1 MADLEKTIIQIRET
15 LERSY
20 PLLLKQCGITESNDM
35 GNSVAGFEE
44 LRSRILPIILADEK
58 QLGAKEARKKFV
70 QEASFTTLNRLVGLK
85 VMEVRGL
92 IERTY
97 VTKNID
103 TGGKSE
109 AHFLYLSRNPQAN
122 SEPGQGI
129 NTILEEIFQTL
140 SQELPQ
146 LYNGSRYG
154 FLPRPN
160 DTVTVIDLINSIAS
174 EEWLK
179 DDIIGWIYQ
188 YYQEAEKARI
198 YAEISAKKRVDSSYK
213 LVSVTQF
220 YTEDYIVKYILDNTL
235 GRYWLEMHPESPLR
249 GSLKYYDTTV
259 PVKSR
264 EKKPVEEITVMDPAC
279 GSGHFLLYAMDLLHQ
294 MYLDS
299 GCTENIPQKIVENN
313 LFGLDIDD
321 RAIQLTALSL
331 YLKAKNLSRKTK
343 LTRSNLYA
351 LSMDHFDESDLM
363 ISMGLSDLTNPVIRN
378 LMETLTSLKKLNMI
392 GSLFRMKPAG
402 KKRKTE
408 KTASLMESSPDRSMD
423 RLVQRMVNTI
433 EDRLPA
439 HVDAVSFLLNG
450 DYVKQFNAIRLLLNE
465 YDVVVTNPPY
475 RDSGTLS
482 EDMKTFLKE
491 YYPDSKSDMYSAF
504 IEKCLDLAAERG
516 FLGMVTMQSFMFI
529 SSHEKLRKILLDSAR
544 ISSLVHLGPRAFK
557 SIGGEI
563 VNTVM
568 FSIERGNGHLGSAF
582 HSVKDL
588 DYEEKVRTIQETLA
602 GRLPQRAYT
611 LNQSEFKKIPGYP
624 FVYWISDRIRELF
637 KKYKP
642 LEEYANV
649 AAGSQTSDN
658 DRFLRF
664 WWEVRQEDVSLDYKS
679 DRKKWVPYAKGGP
692 YNKWYGNLWWVVD
705 WEDDGKE
712 IKEYVIQRYPY
723 LNGNYE
729 YVVKNESYY
738 FREGLTYTL
747 TTSSGPTYRQMPIN
761 HIFDV
766 KGSAIFPKA
775 GSDWEFLSV
784 LTSRLFSYMSLS
796 IRPNVDFQ
804 VGDLK
809 TIPIPDPSAL
819 GSKAISSDEMQS
831 LLGSLSSC
839 SRLLTPLTTS
849 HQSLSTSP
857 VTLSSLAQDCI
868 EIKKELYCFHV
879 MERDF
884 KYDPLSWGL
893 KELREEGGQVRVKD
907 ALKKFFIHKAELEAR
922 LLINEAVNDELVLKL
937 YELLPED
944 PTLLDVI
951 TQSGLLGSL
960 TEDASSALNEGR
972 VHDLGRRTQ
981 DGSSDLYAAVLEVLE
996 SEGVPAGAYPARD
1009 LNEDERKTLK
1019 KLYLKHRHDRGSGK
1033 SEAITG
1039 MEFGIVEELA
1049 GTLKVSPVTV
1059 VEELA
1064 KIDALPEEA
1073 VKDVLSEHIQ
1083 ALTLDIMREDND
1095 GILSLSTD
1103 TGETSIVTRIVE
1115 KWRELGIGDT
1125 YNEVENLLGKRL
1137 EEYLLKSFFKD
1148 HSKRYMGRPIIWHL
1162 ASDRGSVNFF
1172 VLHHSW
1178 SYDKL
1183 LLLRSKYLGDVK
1195 RTLENTLATELDEKN
1210 REKLMEKLAE
1220 LERFSEALG
1229 ELLDGSYLPEVDGGV
1244 AKNIA
1249 PLQKKGLLK
1258 FDVLSKKLMD
1268 KMLKVEW

>member
-15 LERSY
+15 LEKSY
-20 PLLLKQCGITESNDM
+20 PLLLKQCGITENGDYREPTT
-35 GNSVAGFEE
+35 GFED
-44 LRSRILPIILADEK
+44 LRNQILPIIQADEK
-58 QLGAKEARKKFV
+58 QLGAKEARNKFV

-85 VMEVRGL
+85 VMEARGL

-97 VTKNID
+97 VTKSID

-109 AHFLYLSRNPQAN
+109 AHYLYLSRNPQEN

-129 NTILEEIFQTL
+129 NTVLREVFQTL
-140 SQELPQ
+140 SLELPQ

-154 FLPRPN
+154 FLPRPSE
-160 DTVTVIDLINSIAS
+160 TVAVIDLINSIDPN
-174 EEWLK
+174 EWLK

-188 YYQEAEKARI
+188 YYQDAEKARI
-198 YAEISAKKRVDSSYK
+198 YAEISAKKKVDSSYK

-249 GSLKYYDTTV
+249 NSLKYYDTTV

-264 EKKPVEEITVMDPAC
+264 EKKPIEEITVMDPAC

-294 MYLDS
+294 MYLDCGHS
-299 GCTENIPQKIVENN
+299 ENIPQKIVENN

-331 YLKAKNLSRKTK
+331 YLKAKKLSKNTK
-343 LTRSNLYA
+343 LKRSNLYA

-363 ISMGLSDLTNPVIRN
+363 LSMGLSDLTNPVIRN

-408 KTASLMESSPDRSMD
+408 KTSALMEASPDRSMD
-423 RLVQRMVNTI
+423 RLIQKMVNTI
-433 EDRLPA
+433 EEKLPA
-439 HVDAVSFLLNG
+439 HVDAVSSLLNS
-450 DYVKQFNAIRLLLNE
+450 DYAKQFSAIRLLLSE

-482 EDMKTFLKE
+482 EDMKTFLKD

-529 SSHEKLRKILLDSAR
+529 SSHEKLRKILLDNAR

-568 FSIERGNGHLGSAF
+568 FSIERGNGHLESSF

-602 GRLPQRAYT
+602 GRVPQRAYT
-611 LNQSEFKKIPGYP
+611 LNQNEFKKIPGYP

-637 KKYKP
+637 RKYKP
-642 LEEYANV
+642 LKKFANV
-649 AAGSQTSDN
+649 TAGSQTSDN

-664 WWEVRQEDVSLDYKS
+664 WWEVEQEDISLNYKT

-692 YNKWYGNLWWVVD
+692 YNKWYGNLWWIVN
-705 WEDDGKE
+705 WENDGKE
-712 IKEYVIQRYPY
+712 IKDYVVKTYPY

-738 FREGLTYTL
+738 FREGLTYSFV
-747 TTSSGPTYRQMPIN
+747 SSFGFSCRYMPKN
-761 HIFDV
+761 CIFDV
-766 KGSAIFPKA
+766 GGSSMFPIS
-775 GSDWEFLSV
+775 GNPQEFSGII
-784 LTSRLFSYMSLS
+784 TSKLISFVMRILNPTVNY
-796 IRPNVDFQ
+796 Q

-809 TIPIPDPSAL
+809 NIPTAHPSAL
-819 GSKAISSDEMQS
+819 GSKAISPDEIRD
-831 LLGSLSSC
+831 LLGSLSPNS
-839 SRLLTPLTTS
+839 P
-849 HQSLSTSP
+849 LSTLNSI
-857 VTLSSLAQDCI
+857 TLSSLAQDCI
-868 EIKKELYCFHV
+868 EIKKELYGFHV

-884 KYDPLSWGL
+884 KHDPLSWGL
-893 KELREEGGQVRVKD
+893 KQMSEEGGLVNVKN
-907 ALKKFFIHKAELEAR
+907 ALKKFFLHKAELEAR

-944 PTLLDVI
+944 TTLREVI
-951 TQSGLLGSL
+951 SLSGLLNG
-960 TEDASSALNEGR
+960 G
-972 VHDLGRRTQ
+972 RTQ
-981 DGSSDLYAAVLEVLE
+981 EAYSNLSPLASNIYAAVLEVLE
-996 SEGVPAGAYPARD
+996 SEGIPVGAYPPRD

-1059 VEELA
+1059 VEELS
-1064 KIDALPEEA
+1064 KIDSLPSEA
-1073 VKDVLSEHIQ
+1073 VKDVISEHIQ
-1083 ALTLDIMREDND
+1083 ALTIEIMREDDD

-1103 TGETSIVTRIVE
+1103 TGETSISTRIIE
-1115 KWRELGIGDT
+1115 RWRALGIGDT
-1125 YNEVENLLGKRL
+1125 YNELENLLGKKL
-1137 EEYLLKSFFKD
+1137 DDYLLKDFFKD
-1148 HSKRYMGRPIIWHL
+1148 HSKRFMSRPIIWQL
-1162 ASDRGSVNFF
+1162 TSDKGSVNFL

-1178 SYDKL
+1178 SYDKM

-1195 RTLENTLATELDEKN
+1195 RTLENTLATELNEKN

-1220 LERFSEALG
+1220 LERFSNALG
-1229 ELLDGSYLPEVDGGV
+1229 ELADGSYLPEVDGGV

-1249 PLQKKGLLK
+1249 PLQKRGLLK

>member
-20 PLLLKQCGITESNDM
+20 PLLLKQCGITESNDT

-85 VMEVRGL
+85 VMEARGL

-109 AHFLYLSRNPQAN
+109 AHFLYLSRNPRAN

-129 NTILEEIFQTL
+129 NTVLEEIFETL

-160 DTVTVIDLINSIAS
+160 DTVTVIDLINSIAQ

-188 YYQEAEKARI
+188 YYNVAERRQLKDSKAKI
-198 YAEISAKKRVDSSYK
+198 DQSNVHYQS
-213 LVSVTQF
+213 QQ
-220 YTEDYIVKYILDNTL
+220 YTPSWVVKHIVDNTL
-235 GRYWLEMHPESPLR
+235 GRYYLEMYPDSPLYDEIEIPIQKEQ
-249 GSLKYYDTTV
+249 LK
-259 PVKSR
+259 R
-264 EKKPVEEITVMDPAC
+264 EREPKKLEEIKILDPAC
-279 GSGHFLLYAMDLLHQ
+279 GSGNFLLYSFELLSK
-294 MYLDS
+294 MYRERDYNSDEISSL
-299 GCTENIPQKIVENN
+299 ILKNN
-313 LFGLDIDD
+313 LYGIDLDD
-321 RAIQLTALSL
+321 RAAQLTILSL
-331 YLKAKNLSRKTK
+331 YLKARTLDRHKKKYTMNVVSADFHLSDSLELTTVRNKYRSDTTVQDFIDLIWSQLKDASAVGSLLDITGELERLKEKRKKSDVMFFSEEAWSETEIK
-343 LTRSNLYA
+343 VLEDIKGAVSSNREYGEYIEQGMNFAELLIQKYDVVIANPPYLDSSDMTDEYKKFLKDRFKGFDKNLYA
-351 LSMDHFDESDLM
+351 
-363 ISMGLSDLTNPVIRN
+363 
-378 LMETLTSLKKLNMI
+378 
-392 GSLFRMKPAG
+392 
-402 KKRKTE
+402 
-408 KTASLMESSPDRSMD
+408 
-423 RLVQRMVNTI
+423 
-433 EDRLPA
+433 
-439 HVDAVSFLLNG
+439 
-450 DYVKQFNAIRLLLNE
+450 
-465 YDVVVTNPPY
+465 
-475 RDSGTLS
+475 
-482 EDMKTFLKE
+482 
-491 YYPDSKSDMYSAF
+491 AF
-504 IEKCLDLAAERG
+504 IKRCADFVDEG
-516 FLGMVTMQSFMFI
+516 GYVGMITPQTYMFI
-529 SSHEKLRKILLDSAR
+529 SSYEKT
-544 ISSLVHLGPRAFK
+544 RAFILK
-557 SIGGEI
+557 RFNIQSFVHVGLGGI
-563 VNTVM
+563 
-568 FSIERGNGHLGSAF
+568 FERGVDVDIAIFCMKKTDEKRPAVFVKLNQFSRTPQEPFKKNHMWEAIEALRTDV
-582 HSVKDL
+582 HSDL
-588 DYEEKVRTIQETLA
+588 T
-602 GRLPQRAYT
+602 YT
-611 LNQSEFKKIPGYP
+611 LNQAEFKKIPGYP

-642 LEEYANV
+642 LMKYSDIV
-649 AAGSQTSDN
+649 VGLQTGEN

-664 WWEVRQEDVSLDYKS
+664 WWEVRQEDISLDYKS

-692 YNKWYGNLWWVVD
+692 YNKWYGNLWWAIN
-705 WEDDGKE
+705 WEDNGKE
-712 IKEYVIQRYPY
+712 LKDFSGSVIR
-723 LNGNYE
+723 
-729 YVVKNESYY
+729 NESYY

-766 KGSAIFPKA
+766 KGSAIFPKMS
-775 GSDWEFLSV
+775 SDREFLSV
-784 LTSRLFSYMSLS
+784 LTSRLFSYVSLS

-809 TIPIPDPSAL
+809 TIPVPDPSAL

-868 EIKKELYCFHV
+868 ELKKQLYGFHV

-884 KYDPLSWGL
+884 KHDPLSWGL

-907 ALKKFFIHKAELEAR
+907 ALKKFLIHKAELEAR

-937 YELLPED
+937 YELLPEEL
-944 PTLLDVI
+944 TLLDVI

-960 TEDASSALNEGR
+960 TEDAPSALNVGR

-981 DGSSDLYAAVLEVLE
+981 DGSSDLYAAVLEVLQ
-996 SEGVPAGAYPARD
+996 SEGVPVGAYPARD
-1009 LNEDERKTLK
+1009 LREDERKTLK

-1064 KIDALPEEA
+1064 KIDALPAEA
-1073 VKDVLSEHIQ
+1073 VKDVISEHIQ
-1083 ALTLDIMREDND
+1083 AITLEIMREDND

-1148 HSKRYMGRPIIWHL
+1148 HSKRYMSRPIIWQL
-1162 ASDRGSVNFF
+1162 TSDKGSVNFF

-1183 LLLRSKYLGDVK
+1183 LLLRSKYLGGVK

-1210 REKLMEKLAE
+1210 REKLMERLAE

-1229 ELLDGSYLPEVDGGV
+1229 ELLDGSYLPELDGGV

-1249 PLQKKGLLK
+1249 PLQNKGLLK

>member
-20 PLLLKQCGITESNDM
+20 PLLLKQCGITENGDYREAT
-35 GNSVAGFEE
+35 AGFEE
-44 LRSRILPIILADEK
+44 LRNQILPIIQADEK
-58 QLGAKEARKKFV
+58 QLGAKEARKKFI

-85 VMEVRGL
+85 VMEARGL

-97 VTKNID
+97 VTKSID

-109 AHFLYLSRNPQAN
+109 AHYLYLSRNPQAT

-129 NTILEEIFQTL
+129 NTVLEEIFQTL

-154 FLPRPN
+154 FLPRPSE
-160 DTVTVIDLINSIAS
+160 TVTVIDLINSIDPG
-174 EEWLK
+174 EWLK

-188 YYQEAEKARI
+188 YYQDAEKARI
-198 YAEISAKKRVDSSYK
+198 YAEISAKKKVDSSYK

-220 YTEDYIVKYILDNTL
+220 YTEDYIVKYTLDNTL

-249 GSLKYYDTTV
+249 NSLKYYDTTV

-294 MYLDS
+294 MYLDCGHS
-299 GCTENIPQKIVENN
+299 ENIPQKIVENN

-331 YLKAKNLSRKTK
+331 YLKAKKLSRNTK
-343 LTRSNLYA
+343 LKRSNLYA

-402 KKRKTE
+402 KKRKT
-408 KTASLMESSPDRSMD
+408 KTSALMEASPDRSMD
-423 RLVQRMVNTI
+423 RLIQKMVDTI
-433 EDRLPA
+433 EERLPA
-439 HVDAVSFLLNG
+439 HVDAVSSLLNS
-450 DYVKQFNAIRLLLNE
+450 DYAKQFSAIRLLLSE

-482 EDMKTFLKE
+482 EDMKTFLKD

-568 FSIERGNGHLGSAF
+568 FSIERGNGHLESSF

-602 GRLPQRAYT
+602 GRVPQRAYT
-611 LNQSEFKKIPGYP
+611 LNQTEFKKIPGYP

-637 KKYKP
+637 VKCKPMKKY
-642 LEEYANV
+642 ATVV
-649 AAGSQTSDN
+649 AGVQTSDN

-664 WWEVRQEDVSLDYKS
+664 WWEVRQEDISLDYKT

-692 YNKWYGNLWWVVD
+692 YNKWYGNLWYTVD
-705 WEDDGKE
+705 WEDGGDKLR
-712 IKEYVIQRYPY
+712 KY
-723 LNGNYE
+723 LLSVGQDLHA
-729 YVVKNESYY
+729 VSYH
-738 FREGLTYTL
+738 FREGLTYSFV
-747 TTSSGPTYRQMPIN
+747 SSFGFSCRYMPKN
-761 HIFDV
+761 CIFDV
-766 KGSAIFPKA
+766 GGSSMFPIS
-775 GSDWEFLSV
+775 GNPQEFSGII
-784 LTSRLFSYMSLS
+784 TSKLISFVMRILNPTVNY
-796 IRPNVDFQ
+796 Q
-804 VGDLK
+804 VRDLK
-809 TIPIPDPSAL
+809 NIPTAHPSAL
-819 GSKAISSDEMQS
+819 GSKAISPTEIRD
-831 LLGSLSSC
+831 LLGSLSHHS
-839 SRLLTPLTTS
+839 P
-849 HQSLSTSP
+849 LSTLNSI
-857 VTLSSLAQDCI
+857 TLSSLAQDCI
-868 EIKKELYCFHV
+868 EIKKELYGFHV

-884 KYDPLSWGL
+884 KHDPLSWGL
-893 KELREEGGQVRVKD
+893 KGLSEEGGPVNVKS
-907 ALKKFFIHKAELEAR
+907 ALKKFFLHKAQLEAR

-937 YELLPED
+937 YELLPENQ
-944 PTLLDVI
+944 TLKEVI
-951 TQSGLLGSL
+951 SHSGLPDG
-960 TEDASSALNEGR
+960 G
-972 VHDLGRRTQ
+972 RTQ
-981 DGSSDLYAAVLEVLE
+981 EAASNLSPLASNLYAAVLEVLE
-996 SEGVPAGAYPARD
+996 SEGIPVGAYPARD

-1049 GTLKVSPVTV
+1049 GALKVSPVTI
-1059 VEELA
+1059 VEELS
-1064 KIDALPEEA
+1064 KIDSLPAEA
-1073 VKDVLSEHIQ
+1073 VKDVISEHIQ
-1083 ALTLDIMREDND
+1083 ALTIEIMREDDD

-1103 TGETSIVTRIVE
+1103 TGETSIATRIIE
-1115 KWRELGIGDT
+1115 RWRALGIGDT
-1125 YNEVENLLGKRL
+1125 YNELENLLGKKL
-1137 EEYLLKSFFKD
+1137 DDYLLKDFFKD
-1148 HSKRYMGRPIIWHL
+1148 HSKRFMSRPIIWQL
-1162 ASDRGSVNFF
+1162 TSDKGSVNFL

-1178 SYDKL
+1178 SYDKM
-1183 LLLRSKYLGDVK
+1183 LLLRSKYLGNVK
-1195 RTLENTLATELDEKN
+1195 RTLENTLATEINEKN

-1220 LERFSEALG
+1220 LERFSDALG
-1229 ELLDGSYLPEVDGGV
+1229 ELADGSYLPEVDGGV

-1249 PLQKKGLLK
+1249 PLQKRGLLK
-1258 FDVLSKKLMD
+1258 FDVLSNKLMD

>member
-15 LERSY
+15 LEKSY
-20 PLLLKQCGITESNDM
+20 PLLLKQCGITENGDYREPTT
-35 GNSVAGFEE
+35 GFED
-44 LRSRILPIILADEK
+44 LRNQILPIIQADEK
-58 QLGAKEARKKFV
+58 QLGAKEARNKFV

-85 VMEVRGL
+85 VMELRGL

-97 VTKNID
+97 VTKSID

-109 AHFLYLSRNPQAN
+109 AHYLYLSRNPQAN

-129 NTILEEIFQTL
+129 NTVLREVFQTL

-154 FLPRPN
+154 FLPRPSE
-160 DTVTVIDLINSIAS
+160 TVAVIDLINSIDPD
-174 EEWLK
+174 EWLK

-188 YYQEAEKARI
+188 YYQDAEKARI
-198 YAEISAKKRVDSSYK
+198 YAEISAKKKVDSSYK

-249 GSLKYYDTTV
+249 NSLKYYDTTV

-264 EKKPVEEITVMDPAC
+264 EKKSVEEITVMDPAC

-294 MYLDS
+294 MYLDCGHS
-299 GCTENIPQKIVENN
+299 ENIPQKIVENN

-331 YLKAKNLSRKTK
+331 YLKAKKLSRNTK
-343 LTRSNLYA
+343 LKRSNLYA

-408 KTASLMESSPDRSMD
+408 KTSALMEASPDRSMD
-423 RLVQRMVNTI
+423 RLIQKMVDTI
-433 EDRLPA
+433 EEKLPA
-439 HVDAVSFLLNG
+439 HVDAVSSLLNS
-450 DYVKQFNAIRLLLNE
+450 DYAKQFSAIRLLLSE

-482 EDMKTFLKE
+482 EDMKTFLKD

-568 FSIERGNGHLGSAF
+568 FSIERGNGHLESSF

-602 GRLPQRAYT
+602 GRVPQRAYT
-611 LNQSEFKKIPGYP
+611 LNQNEFKKIPGYP
-624 FVYWISDRIRELF
+624 FVYWINDSIRELF
-637 KKYKP
+637 RKYKP
-642 LEEYANV
+642 LMKYAKV
-649 AAGSQTSDN
+649 AHGLSTGNN
-658 DRFLRF
+658 DQFLRF
-664 WWEVRQEDVSLDYKS
+664 WWEVEQVDISLDYKS

-692 YNKWYGNLWWVVD
+692 YNKWYGNLWWVVS
-705 WEDDGKE
+705 WED
-712 IKEYVIQRYPY
+712 
-723 LNGNYE
+723 GNE
-729 YVVKNESYY
+729 MRKLSGSRLDNIPHY
-738 FREGLTYTL
+738 FREGLTFPQ
-747 TTSSGPTYRQMPIN
+747 TTSS
-761 HIFDV
+761 
-766 KGSAIFPKA
+766 
-775 GSDWEFLSV
+775 
-784 LTSRLFSYMSLS
+784 SLS
-796 IRPNVDFQ
+796 IRYSPKNIIFDVVSSSIFTDNSNPKNYLGIINSKLINLLANVENPTVHYQ
-804 VGDLK
+804 VSDLK
-809 TIPIPDPSAL
+809 NLPIPDPSTL
-819 GSKAISSDEMQS
+819 GSKALSPSEIQD
-831 LLGSLSSC
+831 LLRILSPHS
-839 SRLLTPLTTS
+839 P
-849 HQSLSTSP
+849 LSTLNS
-857 VTLSSLAQDCI
+857 VTLSSLARDCI
-868 EIKKELYCFHV
+868 EIKKELYSFHV

-884 KYDPLSWGL
+884 KHDPLSWGL
-893 KELREEGGQVRVKD
+893 KEISEEGGPVNVKS
-907 ALKKFFIHKAELEAR
+907 ALKKFFLHKAELEAR

-944 PTLLDVI
+944 LTLLDVI
-951 TQSGLLGSL
+951 TQSGPLGSL
-960 TEDASSALNEGR
+960 TEDARSALNEGR
-972 VHDLGRRTQ
+972 VHDLGLRTK

-996 SEGVPAGAYPARD
+996 SEGIPVGAYPPRD

-1019 KLYLKHRHDRGSGK
+1019 KLYMKHRHDRGSGK

-1059 VEELA
+1059 VEELS
-1064 KIDALPEEA
+1064 KIDALPSEA
-1073 VKDVLSEHIQ
+1073 VKDVISEHIQ
-1083 ALTLDIMREDND
+1083 ALAIEIMREDDD

-1103 TGETSIVTRIVE
+1103 TGETSIATRIIE
-1115 KWRELGIGDT
+1115 RWRALGIGDT
-1125 YNEVENLLGKRL
+1125 YNELENLLGKKL
-1137 EEYLLKSFFKD
+1137 DDYMLKDFFKD
-1148 HSKRYMGRPIIWHL
+1148 HSKRFMSRPIIWQL
-1162 ASDRGSVNFF
+1162 TSDKGSVNFL

-1178 SYDKL
+1178 SYDKM

-1195 RTLENTLATELDEKN
+1195 RTLENSLATELNEKN

-1220 LERFSEALG
+1220 LERFSNALG
-1229 ELLDGSYLPEVDGGV
+1229 ELADGSYLPEVDGGV

-1249 PLQKKGLLK
+1249 PLQKRGLLK

>member
-20 PLLLKQCGITESNDM
+20 PLLLKQCGITENNDT

-85 VMEVRGL
+85 VMEARGL

-160 DTVTVIDLINSIAS
+160 DTVTVIDLINSIAQ

-188 YYQEAEKARI
+188 YYNIAERRLLKDSKAKI
-198 YAEISAKKRVDSSYK
+198 DQSNVHYQS
-213 LVSVTQF
+213 QQ
-220 YTEDYIVKYILDNTL
+220 YTPSWVVKHIVDNTL
-235 GRYWLEMHPESPLR
+235 GRYYLEMYPDSPLYDEIEIPIQKKQ
-249 GSLKYYDTTV
+249 LK
-259 PVKSR
+259 R
-264 EKKPVEEITVMDPAC
+264 EREPKKLEEIKILDPAC
-279 GSGHFLLYAMDLLHQ
+279 GSGNFLLYSFELLSK
-294 MYLDS
+294 MYRERDYNRDEISSL
-299 GCTENIPQKIVENN
+299 ILKNN
-313 LFGLDIDD
+313 LYGIDLDD
-321 RAIQLTALSL
+321 RAAQLTILSL
-331 YLKAKNLSRKTK
+331 YLKARTLDRHKKKYTMNVVSADFHLSDSLELTTVRNKYRSDTTVQDFIDLIWSQLKDASAVGSLLDITGELERLKEKRKKSDVMFFSEEAWSETEIK
-343 LTRSNLYA
+343 VLEDIKGAVSSNREYGEYIEQGMNFAELLIQKYDVVIANPPYLDSSDMTDNYKKFLKDRFKGFDKNLYA
-351 LSMDHFDESDLM
+351 
-363 ISMGLSDLTNPVIRN
+363 
-378 LMETLTSLKKLNMI
+378 
-392 GSLFRMKPAG
+392 
-402 KKRKTE
+402 
-408 KTASLMESSPDRSMD
+408 
-423 RLVQRMVNTI
+423 
-433 EDRLPA
+433 
-439 HVDAVSFLLNG
+439 
-450 DYVKQFNAIRLLLNE
+450 
-465 YDVVVTNPPY
+465 
-475 RDSGTLS
+475 
-482 EDMKTFLKE
+482 
-491 YYPDSKSDMYSAF
+491 AF
-504 IEKCLDLAAERG
+504 IKRCADFADEDG
-516 FLGMVTMQSFMFI
+516 YVGMITPQTYMFI
-529 SSHEKLRKILLDSAR
+529 SSYDETRKWILNKNQLVDFVHFGLGGVFGEALVDTAVIVLRKAQPNSDDCIFFNLVKFERGSAKAKR
-544 ISSLVHLGPRAFK
+544 EALREAVEAIRNGKECTYVHL
-557 SIGGEI
+557 
-563 VNTVM
+563 
-568 FSIERGNGHLGSAF
+568 
-582 HSVKDL
+582 
-588 DYEEKVRTIQETLA
+588 
-602 GRLPQRAYT
+602 

-642 LEEYANV
+642 LEKYAHV
-649 AAGSQTSDN
+649 ALGTGTADN

-664 WWEVRQEDVSLDYKS
+664 WWEVRQEDISLDYKS

-692 YNKWYGNLWWVVD
+692 YNKWYGNLWWVVC
-705 WEDDGKE
+705 WEDDGIL
-712 IKEYVIQRYPY
+712 IKTYGRAFVR
-723 LNGNYE
+723 
-729 YVVKNESYY
+729 NESYC
-738 FREGLTYTL
+738 FREGLNFSR
-747 TTSSGPTYRQMPIN
+747 TTSSAFSERFLPRN
-761 HIFDV
+761 HIFDTEA
-766 KGSAIFPKA
+766 SAVFPN
-775 GSDWEFLSV
+775 ENP
-784 LTSRLFSYMSLS
+784 LS
-796 IRPNVDFQ
+796 ILCVMNCRLSNYLLSFLNPTVHYQ

-809 TIPIPDPSAL
+809 NIPTVHPSAL

-849 HQSLSTSP
+849 HQLLSTSP

-868 EIKKELYCFHV
+868 EIKKELYGFHV

-884 KYDPLSWGL
+884 KHDPLSWGL
-893 KELREEGGQVRVKD
+893 KELREEGRQVRVKD

-944 PTLLDVI
+944 LTLLDVI

-960 TEDASSALNEGR
+960 TEDAPSALNEGG

-996 SEGVPAGAYPARD
+996 SEGVPVGAYPARD
-1009 LNEDERKTLK
+1009 LREDERKTLK

-1064 KIDALPEEA
+1064 KIDTLPAEA
-1073 VKDVLSEHIQ
+1073 VKDVISEHIQ
-1083 ALTLDIMREDND
+1083 ALTIEIMREDND

-1148 HSKRYMGRPIIWHL
+1148 HSKRYMSRPIIWQL
-1162 ASDRGSVNFF
+1162 TSDKGSVNFF

-1183 LLLRSKYLGDVK
+1183 LLLRSKYLGGVK

-1210 REKLMEKLAE
+1210 REKLMERLAE

-1229 ELLDGSYLPEVDGGV
+1229 ELLDGSYLPELDGGV

-1249 PLQKKGLLK
+1249 PLQNKGLLK

>member
-85 VMEVRGL
+85 VMEARGL

-109 AHFLYLSRNPQAN
+109 AHYLYLSRNPQAN

-129 NTILEEIFQTL
+129 NTVLEEIFQTL

-160 DTVTVIDLINSIAS
+160 DTVTVIDLINSIAQ

-188 YYQEAEKARI
+188 YYNVAERRQLKDSKAKI
-198 YAEISAKKRVDSSYK
+198 DQSNVHYQS
-213 LVSVTQF
+213 QQ
-220 YTEDYIVKYILDNTL
+220 YTPSWVVKHIVDNTL
-235 GRYWLEMHPESPLR
+235 GRYYLEMYPDSPLYDEIEIPIQKEQ
-249 GSLKYYDTTV
+249 LK
-259 PVKSR
+259 R
-264 EKKPVEEITVMDPAC
+264 EREPKKLEEIKILDPAC
-279 GSGHFLLYAMDLLHQ
+279 GSGNFLLYSFELLSK
-294 MYLDS
+294 MYRERDYNSDEVSSL
-299 GCTENIPQKIVENN
+299 ILKNN
-313 LFGLDIDD
+313 LYGIDLDD
-321 RAIQLTALSL
+321 RAAQLTILSL
-331 YLKAKNLSRKTK
+331 YLKARTLDRHKKKYTMNVVSADFHLSDSLE
-343 LTRSNLYA
+343 LTAVRNKYRSDTTVQDFIDLIWSQLNDASAVGSLLDITGELERLKEKREKSDVMFFSEEAWGETEIKVLEDIKGAVSSNREYGEYIEQGMNFAELLIQKYDVVIANPPYLDSSDMTDSYKKFVKDRFKGFDKNLYA
-351 LSMDHFDESDLM
+351 
-363 ISMGLSDLTNPVIRN
+363 
-378 LMETLTSLKKLNMI
+378 
-392 GSLFRMKPAG
+392 
-402 KKRKTE
+402 
-408 KTASLMESSPDRSMD
+408 
-423 RLVQRMVNTI
+423 
-433 EDRLPA
+433 
-439 HVDAVSFLLNG
+439 
-450 DYVKQFNAIRLLLNE
+450 
-465 YDVVVTNPPY
+465 
-475 RDSGTLS
+475 
-482 EDMKTFLKE
+482 
-491 YYPDSKSDMYSAF
+491 AF
-504 IEKCLDLAAERG
+504 IKRCADFADEDG
-516 FLGMVTMQSFMFI
+516 YVGMITPQTYMFI
-529 SSHEKLRKILLDSAR
+529 SSYERTREFILERFNIQSF
-544 ISSLVHLGPRAFK
+544 VHVGLGGIF
-557 SIGGEI
+557 
-563 VNTVM
+563 
-568 FSIERGNGHLGSAF
+568 ERGVDVDIAIFCMKKTADRNPVVFVKLNQFSRTPQEPFKKNHMWEAIEALRTDV
-582 HSVKDL
+582 HSDL
-588 DYEEKVRTIQETLA
+588 T
-602 GRLPQRAYT
+602 YT

-624 FVYWISDRIRELF
+624 FVYWISDKIRELF
-637 KKYKP
+637 SKYKP
-642 LEEYANV
+642 LKKYALVLLGMRTGN
-649 AAGSQTSDN
+649 N

-664 WWEVRQEDVSLDYKS
+664 WWEVRQQDISVDYKT

-692 YNKWYGNLWWVVD
+692 YNKWYGNLWWLVN
-705 WEDDGKE
+705 WENDGDA
-712 IKEYVIQRYPY
+712 IKFETIKQYGQNSLGWKVT
-723 LNGNYE
+723 
-729 YVVKNESYY
+729 NESYY
-738 FREGLTYTL
+738 FREGLTIQRV
-747 TTSSGPTYRQMPIN
+747 TSGIPTVRLFPSN
-761 HIFDV
+761 HIFDSAVSAVFSDKISSERLMGVMLSRVFSGILQIENPTTNKQVEDV
-766 KGSAIFPKA
+766 K
-775 GSDWEFLSV
+775 
-784 LTSRLFSYMSLS
+784 
-796 IRPNVDFQ
+796 
-804 VGDLK
+804 K
-809 TIPIPDPSAL
+809 TPIPDLSAL
-819 GSKAISSDEMQS
+819 GSKALSPEEIRD
-831 LLGSLSSC
+831 LLGVLSSH
-839 SRLLTPLTTS
+839 SP
-849 HQSLSTSP
+849 LSTLNS

-868 EIKKELYCFHV
+868 EIKKELYSFHV

-884 KYDPLSWGL
+884 KLDPLSWGL
-893 KELREEGGQVRVKD
+893 KELREEGRQVRVKD

-944 PTLLDVI
+944 LTLIDVI
-951 TQSGLLGSL
+951 TRSGYLS
-960 TEDASSALNEGR
+960 SSASGTDDGGR
-972 VHDLGRRTQ
+972 WTD
-981 DGSSDLYAAVLEVLE
+981 DGSSDLYAAVLEVLQ
-996 SEGVPAGAYPARD
+996 SEGVPVGAYPARD
-1009 LNEDERKTLK
+1009 LREDERKTLK
-1019 KLYLKHRHDRGSGK
+1019 KLYLKHRRDRGSGK

-1039 MEFGIVEELA
+1039 MEFGIVEELS

-1064 KIDALPEEA
+1064 KIDALPGEA
-1073 VKDVLSEHIQ
+1073 VKDVISEHIQ
-1083 ALTLDIMREDND
+1083 ALTIEIMREDND

-1115 KWRELGIGDT
+1115 RWRELGIGDT

-1162 ASDRGSVNFF
+1162 VSDRGSVNFF

-1183 LLLRSKYLGDVK
+1183 LLLRSKYLGGVK

-1210 REKLMEKLAE
+1210 REKLMERLAE

>member
-20 PLLLKQCGITESNDM
+20 PLLLKQCGITERGDM
-35 GNSVAGFEE
+35 GRAFPGSEG
-44 LRSRILPIILADEK
+44 LREQILPIVQADEK
-58 QLGAKEARKKFV
+58 QLGIKEAREKFV

-85 VMEVRGL
+85 VMEARGL
-92 IERTY
+92 LERTY
-97 VTKNID
+97 VTKSID

-109 AHFLYLSRNPQAN
+109 AHFLYLSRNPQAR

-129 NTILEEIFQTL
+129 NNVLREIFQEL

-160 DTVTVIDLINSIAS
+160 DTVTVIDLINSIDP

-299 GCTENIPQKIVENN
+299 GHTEDIPRKIVENN

-402 KKRKTE
+402 KKKKIE
-408 KTASLMESSPDRSMD
+408 KTAVLMEASTDRSMD
-423 RLVQRMVNTI
+423 RLIQKMVNTI
-433 EDRLPA
+433 EEKLPA
-439 HVDAVSFLLNG
+439 HVDAVSSLLNS
-450 DYVKQFNAIRLLLNE
+450 DYAKQFSAIKLLLSE

-482 EDMKTFLKE
+482 EDMKTFLKD

-568 FSIERGNGHLGSAF
+568 FSIERGNGHLESSF

-588 DYEEKVRTIQETLA
+588 DYGEKVRTISETLA
-602 GRLPQRAYT
+602 GRVPERAYK

-624 FVYWISDRIRELF
+624 FVYWISDKIRELF

-642 LEEYANV
+642 LMKYSDIV
-649 AAGSQTSDN
+649 VGLQTGEN

-664 WWEVRQEDVSLDYKS
+664 WWEVWQEDISQDYKS

-692 YNKWYGNLWWVVD
+692 YNKWYGNLWWAIN
-705 WEDDGKE
+705 WEDSGKE
-712 IKEYVIQRYPY
+712 LKDFSGSVIR
-723 LNGNYE
+723 
-729 YVVKNESYY
+729 NESYY
-738 FREGLTYTL
+738 FREGLTYTVV
-747 TTSSGPTYRQMPIN
+747 SS
-761 HIFDV
+761 
-766 KGSAIFPKA
+766 KG
-775 GSDWEFLSV
+775 
-784 LTSRLFSYMSLS
+784 LS
-796 IRPNVDFQ
+796 IRYMPKNCIFDHAGNCFFEKTEDHAALLAIILATSFVSMC
-804 VGDLK
+804 K
-809 TIPIPDPSAL
+809 TISGSVSFEVGELKKVPIPDPSSL
-819 GSKAISSDEMQS
+819 GSKSISPGEIRDLLGNLSPNS
-831 LLGSLSSC
+831 LL
-839 SRLLTPLTTS
+839 
-849 HQSLSTSP
+849 STLNSI
-857 VTLSSLAQDCI
+857 TLSSLAQDCI
-868 EIKKELYCFHV
+868 EIKKELYGFHV

-884 KYDPLSWGL
+884 KHDPLSWGL
-893 KELREEGGQVRVKD
+893 KELREEDRQVRVKD

-922 LLINEAVNDELVLKL
+922 LLINEAVNDELVFKL
-937 YELLPED
+937 YGLLPED
-944 PTLLDVI
+944 LTLSDVI

-960 TEDASSALNEGR
+960 TEDAPSALNEGR

-981 DGSSDLYAAVLEVLE
+981 DGSSGLYAAVLEVLE
-996 SEGVPAGAYPARD
+996 SEGIPVGAYPRRE
-1009 LNEDERKTLK
+1009 LTEKEREKLR

-1049 GTLKVSPVTV
+1049 GALKVSPVTV
-1059 VEELA
+1059 AEELS

-1083 ALTLDIMREDND
+1083 ALTLEILREDND
-1095 GILSLSTD
+1095 GIVSLSTD
-1103 TGETSIVTRIVE
+1103 SAEPSLPTRIVK
-1115 KWRELGIGDT
+1115 KWRALGIGDT
-1125 YNEVENLLGKRL
+1125 YNEVENLLGKKL
-1137 EEYLLKSFFKD
+1137 EEYLLKDFFKD
-1148 HSKRYMGRPIIWHL
+1148 HSKRFMNRPIIWHL
-1162 ASDRGSVNFF
+1162 VSDKGSVNFF
-1172 VLHHSW
+1172 VLHHIW
-1178 SYDKL
+1178 CYDRML
-1183 LLLRSKYLGDVK
+1183 LLKSKYLSHVK
-1195 RTLENTLATELDEKN
+1195 MTLENTLATETDEKK
-1210 REKLMEKLAE
+1210 RAKLMERMEE
-1220 LERFSEALG
+1220 LERLAISLD
-1229 ELLDGSYLPEVDGGV
+1229 ELSDGSYLPEIDGGV

-1258 FDVLSKKLMD
+1258 YNPLSTKLVD

>member
-15 LERSY
+15 LEKSY
-20 PLLLKQCGITESNDM
+20 PLLLKQCGITENGDYREPTT
-35 GNSVAGFEE
+35 GFED
-44 LRSRILPIILADEK
+44 LRNQILPIIQANEK
-58 QLGAKEARKKFV
+58 QLGAKEARNKFV

-85 VMEVRGL
+85 VMEARGL
-92 IERTY
+92 IERSY
-97 VTKNID
+97 VTKSID

-109 AHFLYLSRNPQAN
+109 AHYLYLSRNPQAT

-129 NTILEEIFQTL
+129 NTVLEGIFQTL

-154 FLPRPN
+154 FLPRPSE
-160 DTVTVIDLINSIAS
+160 TVAVIDLINSIDPG
-174 EEWLK
+174 EWLK

-188 YYQEAEKARI
+188 YYQDAEKARI
-198 YAEISAKKRVDSSYK
+198 YAEISAKKKVDSSYK

-249 GSLKYYDTTV
+249 NSLKYYDTTV

-294 MYLDS
+294 MYLDCGHS
-299 GCTENIPQKIVENN
+299 ENIPQKIVENN

-331 YLKAKNLSRKTK
+331 YLKAKKLSRNTK
-343 LTRSNLYA
+343 LKRSNLYA

-408 KTASLMESSPDRSMD
+408 KTSALMEASPDRSMD
-423 RLVQRMVNTI
+423 RLIQKMVNTI
-433 EDRLPA
+433 EEKLPA
-439 HVDAVSFLLNG
+439 HVDAVSSLLNS
-450 DYVKQFNAIRLLLNE
+450 DYAKQFSAIKLLLSE

-482 EDMKTFLKE
+482 EDMKTFLKD

-529 SSHEKLRKILLDSAR
+529 SSHEKLRKILLESAR

-568 FSIERGNGHLGSAF
+568 FSIERGNGHLESSF

-602 GRLPQRAYT
+602 GRVPQRAYT
-611 LNQSEFKKIPGYP
+611 LNQNEFKKIPGYP

-637 KKYKP
+637 RKYKP
-642 LEEYANV
+642 LMKYANV
-649 AAGSQTSDN
+649 AQGLASADN
-658 DRFLRF
+658 NRFLRF
-664 WWEVRQEDVSLDYKS
+664 WWEVEQEDISLNYKT

-692 YNKWYGNLWWVVD
+692 YNKWYGNLWWVIN
-705 WEDDGKE
+705 WEEDGKE
-712 IKEYVIQRYPY
+712 AKEYASFLYR
-723 LNGNYE
+723 NYTRII
-729 YVVKNESYY
+729 KNESLY
-738 FREGLTYTL
+738 FREGLTFPML
-747 TTSSGPTYRQMPIN
+747 SSAGCSFRYLPVNY
-761 HIFDV
+761 IFDHA
-766 KGSAIFPKA
+766 GNCMFPTDA
-775 GSDWEFLSV
+775 GNLSYV
-784 LTSRLFSYMSLS
+784 LATVNSSVTHKLLSLIS
-796 IRPNVDFQ
+796 STVNFE
-804 VGDLK
+804 VGELK
-809 TIPIPDPSAL
+809 KIPIPDPSTL
-819 GSKAISSDEMQS
+819 GSKAISPYEIRD
-831 LLGSLSSC
+831 LLGSLSPNS
-839 SRLLTPLTTS
+839 P
-849 HQSLSTSP
+849 LSTLNSI
-857 VTLSSLAQDCI
+857 TLSSLAQDCI
-868 EIKKELYCFHV
+868 EIKKELYSFHV

-884 KYDPLSWGL
+884 KHDPLSWGL
-893 KELREEGGQVRVKD
+893 KQISEEGGLVNVKN
-907 ALKKFFIHKAELEAR
+907 ALKKFFLHKAELEAR

-944 PTLLDVI
+944 LTLLDVI
-951 TQSGLLGSL
+951 TQSGPLGSL
-960 TEDASSALNEGR
+960 TEDARSALNEGR
-972 VHDLGRRTQ
+972 VHDLGRRTK

-996 SEGVPAGAYPARD
+996 SEGIPVGAYPPRD

-1059 VEELA
+1059 VEELS
-1064 KIDALPEEA
+1064 KIDSLPSEA
-1073 VKDVLSEHIQ
+1073 VKDVISEHIQ
-1083 ALTLDIMREDND
+1083 ALTIEIMREDDD

-1103 TGETSIVTRIVE
+1103 TGETSIATRIIE
-1115 KWRELGIGDT
+1115 RWRALGIGDT
-1125 YNEVENLLGKRL
+1125 YNELENLLGKKL
-1137 EEYLLKSFFKD
+1137 DDYLLKDFFKD
-1148 HSKRYMGRPIIWHL
+1148 HSKRFMSRPIIWQL
-1162 ASDRGSVNFF
+1162 TSDKGSVNFL

-1178 SYDKL
+1178 SYDKML
-1183 LLLRSKYLGDVK
+1183 LVRSKYLGDVK
-1195 RTLENTLATELDEKN
+1195 RTLENTLATELNEKN

-1220 LERFSEALG
+1220 LERFSNALN

-1249 PLQKKGLLK
+1249 PLQKRGLLK

>member
-15 LERSY
+15 LEKSY
-20 PLLLKQCGITESNDM
+20 PLLLKQCGITENGDYREPTM
-35 GNSVAGFEE
+35 GFED
-44 LRSRILPIILADEK
+44 LRNQILPIIQADEK
-58 QLGAKEARKKFV
+58 QLGAKETRNKFV

-97 VTKNID
+97 VTKSID

-109 AHFLYLSRNPQAN
+109 AHYLYLSRNPQAN

-129 NTILEEIFQTL
+129 NTVLREVFQTL

-154 FLPRPN
+154 FLPRPSE
-160 DTVTVIDLINSIAS
+160 TVAVIDLINSIDPG
-174 EEWLK
+174 EWLK

-188 YYQEAEKARI
+188 YYQDAEKARI
-198 YAEISAKKRVDSSYK
+198 YAEISAKKKVDSSYK

-249 GSLKYYDTTV
+249 NSLKYYDTTV

-264 EKKPVEEITVMDPAC
+264 EKKPVEEITVIDPAC

-294 MYLDS
+294 MYLDCGHS
-299 GCTENIPQKIVENN
+299 ENIPQKIVENN

-331 YLKAKNLSRKTK
+331 YLKAKKLSRNTK
-343 LTRSNLYA
+343 LKRSNLYA

-392 GSLFRMKPAG
+392 GSLFRMKPTG

-408 KTASLMESSPDRSMD
+408 KTSALMEASPDRSMD
-423 RLVQRMVNTI
+423 RLIQKMVDTI
-433 EDRLPA
+433 EERLPA
-439 HVDAVSFLLNG
+439 HVDAVSSLLNS
-450 DYVKQFNAIRLLLNE
+450 DYAKQFSAIRLLLSE

-482 EDMKTFLKE
+482 EDMKTFLKD

-568 FSIERGNGHLGSAF
+568 FSIERGNGHLESSF

-602 GRLPQRAYT
+602 GKVPQRAYT
-611 LNQSEFKKIPGYP
+611 LNQTEFKKIPGYP

-637 KKYKP
+637 RKYKP
-642 LEEYANV
+642 LMKYSDIV
-649 AAGSQTSDN
+649 VGLQTGDN

-664 WWEVRQEDVSLDYKS
+664 WWEVWQEDISQDYKS

-692 YNKWYGNLWWVVD
+692 YNKWYGNLWWAIN
-705 WEDDGKE
+705 WEDSGKE
-712 IKEYVIQRYPY
+712 LKDFSGSVIR
-723 LNGNYE
+723 
-729 YVVKNESYY
+729 NESYY
-738 FREGLTYTL
+738 FREGLTFPQ
-747 TTSSGPTYRQMPIN
+747 TTSS
-761 HIFDV
+761 
-766 KGSAIFPKA
+766 
-775 GSDWEFLSV
+775 
-784 LTSRLFSYMSLS
+784 SLS
-796 IRPNVDFQ
+796 IRYSPKNIIFDVVSSSIFTDNSDPKNYLGIINSKLINLLANVENPTVHYQ
-804 VGDLK
+804 VSDLK
-809 TIPIPDPSAL
+809 NLPIPDPSTL
-819 GSKAISSDEMQS
+819 GSKTISPAEICD
-831 LLGSLSSC
+831 LLGNLSPHS
-839 SRLLTPLTTS
+839 P
-849 HQSLSTSP
+849 LSTLDSI
-857 VTLSSLAQDCI
+857 TLSSLAQDCI
-868 EIKKELYCFHV
+868 EIKKELYSFHV
-879 MERDF
+879 MECDF
-884 KYDPLSWGL
+884 KHDPLSWGL
-893 KELREEGGQVRVKD
+893 KGLSKEGGLVNVKN
-907 ALKKFFIHKAELEAR
+907 ALKKFFLHKAELEAR

-944 PTLLDVI
+944 LTLRDVI
-951 TQSGLLGSL
+951 PLSGLLNGGR
-960 TEDASSALNEGR
+960 TQEASSNLSPLASN
-972 VHDLGRRTQ
+972 
-981 DGSSDLYAAVLEVLE
+981 LYAAVLEVLE
-996 SEGVPAGAYPARD
+996 SEGIPVGAYPARD

-1049 GTLKVSPVTV
+1049 GALKVSPVTV

-1064 KIDALPEEA
+1064 KIDTLPAEA
-1073 VKDVLSEHIQ
+1073 VKDVISEHIQ
-1083 ALTLDIMREDND
+1083 ALTIEIMREDDD

-1103 TGETSIVTRIVE
+1103 TGETSIATRIIE
-1115 KWRELGIGDT
+1115 RWRALGIGDT
-1125 YNEVENLLGKRL
+1125 YNELENLLGKKL
-1137 EEYLLKSFFKD
+1137 DDYLLKDFFKD
-1148 HSKRYMGRPIIWHL
+1148 HSKRFMSRPIVWQL
-1162 ASDRGSVNFF
+1162 TSDKGSVNFL

-1178 SYDKL
+1178 SYDKM
-1183 LLLRSKYLGDVK
+1183 LLLRAKYLGNVK
-1195 RTLENTLATELDEKN
+1195 RTLENTLATELNEKN

-1220 LERFSEALG
+1220 LERFSDALN

-1249 PLQKKGLLK
+1249 PLQKRGLLK
-1258 FDVLSKKLMD
+1258 FDVLSNKLMD